1 MPFYEWK
8 LEEALMIEWK
18 EGWIEG
24 WKEGWKA
31 GWAEGRRKCQEN
43 REAGRIEGI
52 ELVAKNLLAK
62 GLPTALIQE
71 TTGLDMETIEN
82 LETRL

>member
-31 GWAEGRRKCQEN
+31 GWV
-43 REAGRIEGI
+43 EGI
-52 ELVAKNLLAK
+52 EFVAKNLLAK
-62 GLPTALIQE
+62 GLPLTLIQE